1 MALQEALRGALA
13 QGVEAEVFVGAS
25 AAVAYRVEDRWCSV
39 QVGAGR
45 LGEGLG
51 RVSTDTIYDLAS
63 VTKPFVTLAVLR
75 LVAEGTLRL
84 EDPIGEL
91 VHELKALPSQQ
102 LTIKSLLSHRSGL
115 DAWAPLFEGVP
126 HEPGSEQAQQW
137 IVTEAGRLWDGTR
150 SGQDVYSDLGYILVG
165 VALAR
170 FCGEPLERVVR
181 EQVTWPFGIDAEAF
195 FGPSTAGSWQARC
208 APSGLS
214 VWRQRSLVGEV
225 HDDNCAAL
233 GGVAGHAGMFGT
245 SRGVLRLGMGVL
257 DVLRGRS
264 DFLPSALAEECVAP
278 RPEGSHRLG
287 WDGKRAEGSAAGN
300 LLSAATF
307 GHLGFTGTSLWCDP
321 ERELVVALLSNRVYP
336 DGKNIKIRAFRPRF
350 HDAVAEAFDD
360 STSRSRSRELVS

>member
-1 MALQEALRGALA
+1 MALQEALRGVLA
-13 QGVEAEVFVGAS
+13 QGVETGVFVGAS
-25 AAVAYRVEDRWCSV
+25 AAVAYRANGRWCSV
-39 QVGAGR
+39 QVCSGQ
-45 LGEGLG
+45 LGDELG

-75 LVAEGTLRL
+75 LIAEGTLRL

-102 LTIKSLLSHRSGL
+102 LTIESLLSHRSGL
-115 DAWAPLFEGVP
+115 AAWAPLFEDVP
-126 HEPGSEQAQQW
+126 HDPGSEEAVQW

-170 FCGEPLERVVR
+170 FCGEPLARVVR
-181 EQVTWPFGIDAEAF
+181 EQVTWPCAIDAEAF
-195 FGPSTAGSWQARC
+195 FGASTAGPWQARC
-208 APSGLS
+208 APTGLS
-214 VWRQRSLVGEV
+214 VWRQRSLRGEV

-245 SRGVLRLGMGVL
+245 SRGVLRLGTAIL

-264 DFLPSALAEECVAP
+264 KFLPRVLAEQSVAP
-278 RPEGSHRLG
+278 RSEGSHRLG
-287 WDGKRAEGSAAGN
+287 WDGKVAEGSAAGH
-300 LLSAATF
+300 LLSDATF

-321 ERELVVALLSNRVYP
+321 ERELVVVLLSNRVYP
-336 DGKNIKIRAFRPRF
+336 DGKNIKIRSFRPRF

-360 STSRSRSRELVS
+360 STSRSRNRELVS